1 LKELALPRISPYNLS
16 DDILEIMQVLPHRYP
31 LLLVDRILEMELGK
45 RIVGLK
51 NVSINEPYFQG
62 HFPGF
67 PLMPGVYILEALAQ
81 VGAILMIKSLD
92 LKIGKYAVV
101 FAGIDDARFKRP
113 VYPGDQLILELEAIS
128 LKKSLS
134 KMKGTA
140 KVDNQVVAE
149 AILYASAR
157 ELAQIKKQ

>member
-1 LKELALPRISPYNLS
+1 M
-16 DDILEIMQVLPHRYP
+16 DILEIMQVLPHRYP
-31 LLLVDRILEMELGK
+31 LLLVDRILEMEPGK

-81 VGAILMIKSLD
+81 VGGILMIKSLG
-92 LKIGKYAVV
+92 LEIGKYAVV
-101 FAGIDDARFKRP
+101 FAGIDDARFKKP
-113 VYPGDQLILELEAIS
+113 VYPGDQLILEVDVIS

-157 ELAQIKKQ
+157 ELTQLKK

>member
-1 LKELALPRISPYNLS
+1 M
-16 DDILEIMQVLPHRYP
+16 DILEIMQVLPHRYP
-31 LLLVDRILEMELGK
+31 LLLVDRILEIELGK

-81 VGAILMIKSLD
+81 VGGILMIKSLD
-92 LKIGKYAVV
+92 LEVGKYAVV

-113 VYPGDQLILELEAIS
+113 VYPGDQLILELEVIS

-157 ELAQIKKQ
+157 ELAQLKK

>member
-1 LKELALPRISPYNLS
+1 M
-16 DDILEIMQVLPHRYP
+16 DILEIMQVLPHRYP
-31 LLLVDRILEMELGK
+31 LLLVDRILEIELGK

-81 VGAILMIKSLD
+81 VGGILMIKSLN
-92 LKIGKYAVV
+92 LEIGKYAVV
-101 FAGIDDARFKRP
+101 FAGIDDARFKKP
-113 VYPGDQLILELEAIS
+113 VYPGDQLILELEVIT

-134 KMKGTA
+134 KMKGIA

-157 ELAQIKKQ
+157 ELSQLKK

>member
-1 LKELALPRISPYNLS
+1 M
-16 DDILEIMQVLPHRYP
+16 DVLEIMQVLPHRYP

-67 PLMPGVYILEALAQ
+67 PLMPGVYVLEALAQ
-81 VGAILMIKSLD
+81 VGGILMIKSLN
-92 LKIGKYAVV
+92 LEVGKYAVV
-101 FAGIDDARFKRP
+101 FAGIDDARFKKP
-113 VYPGDQLILELEAIS
+113 VYPGDQLILELEVIT

-157 ELAQIKKQ
+157 ELTQLKK

>member
-1 LKELALPRISPYNLS
+1 M
-16 DDILEIMQVLPHRYP
+16 DILEIMQVLPHRYP
-31 LLLVDRILEMELGK
+31 LLLVDRILEIELGK

-81 VGAILMIKSLD
+81 VGGILMVKSLN
-92 LKIGKYAVV
+92 LEIGKYAVV
-101 FAGIDDARFKRP
+101 FAGIDDARFKKP
-113 VYPGDQLILELEAIS
+113 VYPGDQLVLELDVIS

-157 ELAQIKKQ
+157 ELTQLKR

>member
-1 LKELALPRISPYNLS
+1 M
-16 DDILEIMQVLPHRYP
+16 DILEIMQVLPHRYP
-31 LLLVDRILEMELGK
+31 LLLVDRILEIELGK

-81 VGAILMIKSLD
+81 VGGILMIKSLD
-92 LKIGKYAVV
+92 LEVGKYAVV
-101 FAGIDDARFKRP
+101 FAGIDDARFKKP
-113 VYPGDQLILELEAIS
+113 VYPGDQLILELEVIT

-157 ELAQIKKQ
+157 ELSQLKR

>member
-1 LKELALPRISPYNLS
+1 
-16 DDILEIMQVLPHRYP
+16 MQVLPHRYP
-31 LLLVDRILEMELGK
+31 LLLVDRILEIELGK

-81 VGAILMIKSLD
+81 VGGILMIKSLN
-92 LKIGKYAVV
+92 LEVGKYAVV
-101 FAGIDDARFKRP
+101 FAGIDDARFKKP
-113 VYPGDQLILELEAIS
+113 VYPGDQLILELEVIT

-157 ELAQIKKQ
+157 ELSQLKK

>member
-1 LKELALPRISPYNLS
+1 M
-16 DDILEIMQVLPHRYP
+16 DILEIMQVLPHRYP
-31 LLLVDRILEMELGK
+31 LLLVDRILEIELGK

-62 HFPGF
+62 HFSGF

-81 VGAILMIKSLD
+81 VGGILMIKSLG
-92 LKIGKYAVV
+92 LEVGKYAVV
-101 FAGIDDARFKRP
+101 FAGIDDARFKKP
-113 VYPGDQLILELEAIS
+113 VYPGDQLILELEVIT

-157 ELAQIKKQ
+157 ELSQLKR

>member
-1 LKELALPRISPYNLS
+1 M
-16 DDILEIMQVLPHRYP
+16 DILEIMQILPHRYP
-31 LLLVDRILEMELGK
+31 LLLVDRILEIELGK

-81 VGAILMIKSLD
+81 VGGILMIKSLN
-92 LKIGKYAVV
+92 LEIGKYAVV
-101 FAGIDDARFKRP
+101 FAGIDDARFKKP
-113 VYPGDQLILELEAIS
+113 VYPGDQLILELDVIS

-157 ELAQIKKQ
+157 ELSQLKR

>member
-1 LKELALPRISPYNLS
+1 M
-16 DDILEIMQVLPHRYP
+16 DILEIMQVLPHRYP
-31 LLLVDRILEMELGK
+31 LLLVDRILEIELGK

-81 VGAILMIKSLD
+81 VGGILMIKSLN
-92 LKIGKYAVV
+92 LEVGKYAVV
-101 FAGIDDARFKRP
+101 FAGIDDARFKKP
-113 VYPGDQLILELEAIS
+113 VYPGDQLILELEAIA
-128 LKKSLS
+128 LKKTLS

-157 ELAQIKKQ
+157 ELSQLKK

>member
-1 LKELALPRISPYNLS
+1 M
-16 DDILEIMQVLPHRYP
+16 DILEIMQVLPHRYP
-31 LLLVDRILEMELGK
+31 LLLVDRILEIELGK

-81 VGAILMIKSLD
+81 VGGILMIKSLD
-92 LKIGKYAVV
+92 LEVGKYAVV
-101 FAGIDDARFKRP
+101 FAGIDDARFKKP
-113 VYPGDQLILELEAIS
+113 VYPGDQLILELDVIS

-149 AILYASAR
+149 AVLYASAR
-157 ELAQIKKQ
+157 ELSQLKR

>member
-1 LKELALPRISPYNLS
+1 M
-16 DDILEIMQVLPHRYP
+16 DILEIMQVLPHRYP
-31 LLLVDRILEMELGK
+31 LLLVDRILEIELGK

-81 VGAILMIKSLD
+81 VGGILMIKSLD
-92 LKIGKYAVV
+92 LEVGKYAVV
-101 FAGIDDARFKRP
+101 FAGIDDARFKKP
-113 VYPGDQLILELEAIS
+113 VYPGDQLILELEVIT

-157 ELAQIKKQ
+157 ELSQLKK

>member
-1 LKELALPRISPYNLS
+1 M
-16 DDILEIMQVLPHRYP
+16 DILEIMQVLPHRYP
-31 LLLVDRILEMELGK
+31 LLLVDRILEIELGK

-81 VGAILMIKSLD
+81 VGGILMIKSLN
-92 LKIGKYAVV
+92 LEIGKYAVV
-101 FAGIDDARFKRP
+101 FAGIDDARFKKP
-113 VYPGDQLILELEAIS
+113 VYPGDQLILELEVIT

-157 ELAQIKKQ
+157 ELTQLKR

>member
-1 LKELALPRISPYNLS
+1 M
-16 DDILEIMQVLPHRYP
+16 DILEIMQVLPHRYP
-31 LLLVDRILEMELGK
+31 LLLVDRILEIELGK

-81 VGAILMIKSLD
+81 VGGILMIKSLN
-92 LKIGKYAVV
+92 LEISKYAVV
-101 FAGIDDARFKRP
+101 FAGIDDARFKKP
-113 VYPGDQLILELEAIS
+113 VYPGDQLILELEAIA

-134 KMKGTA
+134 KMRGHR
-140 KVDNQVVAE
+140 QGG
-149 AILYASAR
+149 
-157 ELAQIKKQ
+157 

>member
-1 LKELALPRISPYNLS
+1 
-16 DDILEIMQVLPHRYP
+16 
-31 LLLVDRILEMELGK
+31 VDRILEIELGK

-81 VGAILMIKSLD
+81 AGGILMIKSLN
-92 LKIGKYAVV
+92 LEIGKYAVV
-101 FAGIDDARFKRP
+101 FAGIDDARFKKP
-113 VYPGDQLILELEAIS
+113 VYPGDQLILELEVIT

-140 KVDNQVVAE
+140 KVDDQVVAE

-157 ELAQIKKQ
+157 ELAQLKK

>member
-1 LKELALPRISPYNLS
+1 M
-16 DDILEIMQVLPHRYP
+16 DILEIMQVLPHRYP

-81 VGAILMIKSLD
+81 VGGILMIKSLN
-92 LKIGKYAVV
+92 LEVGKYAVV
-101 FAGIDDARFKRP
+101 FAGIDDARFKKP
-113 VYPGDQLILELEAIS
+113 VYPGDQLILELEVIT

-157 ELAQIKKQ
+157 ELTQLKK

>member
-1 LKELALPRISPYNLS
+1 M
-16 DDILEIMQVLPHRYP
+16 DILEIMQVLPHRYP
-31 LLLVDRILEMELGK
+31 LLLVDRILEIELGK

-81 VGAILMIKSLD
+81 VGGILMIKSLN
-92 LKIGKYAVV
+92 LEIGKYAVV
-101 FAGIDDARFKRP
+101 FAGIDDARFKKP
-113 VYPGDQLILELEAIS
+113 VYPGDQLILELEVIT

-157 ELAQIKKQ
+157 ELTQLKK

>member
-1 LKELALPRISPYNLS
+1 M
-16 DDILEIMQVLPHRYP
+16 DILEIMQVLPHRYP
-31 LLLVDRILEMELGK
+31 LLLVDRILEMEPGK

-81 VGAILMIKSLD
+81 VGGILMVKSLN
-92 LKIGKYAVV
+92 LEIGKYAVV

-113 VYPGDQLILELEAIS
+113 VYPGDQLILEVDVVS

-157 ELAQIKKQ
+157 ELTQLKR

>member
-1 LKELALPRISPYNLS
+1 M
-16 DDILEIMQVLPHRYP
+16 DILEIMQVLPHRYP
-31 LLLVDRILEMELGK
+31 LLLVDRILEIELGK

-81 VGAILMIKSLD
+81 VGGILMIKSLD
-92 LKIGKYAVV
+92 LEVGKYAVV
-101 FAGIDDARFKRP
+101 FAGIDDARFKKP
-113 VYPGDQLILELEAIS
+113 VYPGDQLILELEVIT

-134 KMKGTA
+134 KMKGIA
-140 KVDNQVVAE
+140 KVDDQVVAE

-157 ELAQIKKQ
+157 ELSQLKR

>member
-1 LKELALPRISPYNLS
+1 M
-16 DDILEIMQVLPHRYP
+16 DILEIMQVLPHRYP

-45 RIVGLK
+45 KIVGLK

-81 VGAILMIKSLD
+81 VGGILMIKSLD
-92 LKIGKYAVV
+92 LEVGKYAVV
-101 FAGIDDARFKRP
+101 FAGIDDARFKKP
-113 VYPGDQLILELEAIS
+113 VYPGDQLILELEVIT

-140 KVDNQVVAE
+140 KVDDQVVAE

-157 ELAQIKKQ
+157 ELSQLKR

>member
-1 LKELALPRISPYNLS
+1 M
-16 DDILEIMQVLPHRYP
+16 DILEIMQVLPHRYP
-31 LLLVDRILEMELGK
+31 LLLVDRILEIELGK

-81 VGAILMIKSLD
+81 VGGILMIKSLD
-92 LKIGKYAVV
+92 LEIGKYAIV

-113 VYPGDQLILELEAIS
+113 VYPGDQLILELDVIS

-140 KVDNQVVAE
+140 KVDDQVVAE

-157 ELAQIKKQ
+157 ELSQLKR

>member
-1 LKELALPRISPYNLS
+1 M
-16 DDILEIMQVLPHRYP
+16 DILEIMQVLPHRYP
-31 LLLVDRILEMELGK
+31 LLLVDRILEMEPGK

-81 VGAILMIKSLD
+81 VGGILMIKSLG
-92 LKIGKYAVV
+92 LEIGKYAVV
-101 FAGIDDARFKRP
+101 FAGIDEARFKKP
-113 VYPGDQLILELEAIS
+113 VYPGDQLILELDVIS

-140 KVDNQVVAE
+140 KVDDQVVAE

-157 ELAQIKKQ
+157 ELTQLKR

>member
-1 LKELALPRISPYNLS
+1 M
-16 DDILEIMQVLPHRYP
+16 DILEIMQVLPHRYP
-31 LLLVDRILEMELGK
+31 LLLVDRILEIELGK

-81 VGAILMIKSLD
+81 VGGILMIKSLG
-92 LKIGKYAVV
+92 LEVGKYAVV
-101 FAGIDDARFKRP
+101 FAGVDDARFKKP
-113 VYPGDQLILELEAIS
+113 VYPGDQLILELEVIT

-157 ELAQIKKQ
+157 ELTQLKR